1 MRAHIVFLLVSLP
14 LHVRLS
20 PPMHRVLRPAPCRAL
35 RDLASCS
42 SLWTSLGSVQDCAM
56 SDEEEDL
63 SYDTYDE
70 NELAGPSEDEAQGE
84 RHRATAQ
91 SRSRSRSQVQER
103 T

>member
-1 MRAHIVFLLVSLP
+1 
-14 LHVRLS
+14 
-20 PPMHRVLRPAPCRAL
+20 
-35 RDLASCS
+35 
-42 SLWTSLGSVQDCAM
+42 M